1 MSNSINNYPYGD
13 RIIIS
18 KEIEVKYGINIEI
31 YSNHPLLIGYGEVTA
46 IYSAEASEFHTASGG
61 LCFSL
66 ESYGSGEERFHSI
79 FLCGRLCTPRLSFF
93 DTPFSRSHQSNSFP
107 SLTATQT
114 IKRFLLDWSHSKE
127 PVEIRGNKDDLL
139 H

>member
-79 FLCGRLCTPRLSFF
+79 FLCGRLCTPRLSFSIF
-93 DTPFSRSHQSNSFP
+93 AEP
-107 SLTATQT
+107 S
-114 IKRFLLDWSHSKE
+114 K
-127 PVEIRGNKDDLL
+127 
-139 H
+139 